1 MLKPP
6 ALLNMPKLISEEDT
20 NTKRILK
27 RILNTNLCQVLFD
40 VKYTGDWQLNLKK
53 QLARLSIKTTN
64 IHGTKNE
71 VSR

>member
-6 ALLNMPKLISEEDT
+6 ALLKKISEEDT

-53 QLARLSIKTTN
+53 QLARLSIKTNN
-64 IHGTKNE
+64 IHGTKN
-71 VSR
+71 